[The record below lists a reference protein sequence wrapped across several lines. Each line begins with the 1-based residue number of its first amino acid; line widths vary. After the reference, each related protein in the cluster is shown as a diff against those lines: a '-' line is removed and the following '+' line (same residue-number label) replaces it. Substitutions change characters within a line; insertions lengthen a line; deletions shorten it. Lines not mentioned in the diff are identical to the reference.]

1 MKRWTDLVLVACA
14 GCVAIAQWLGPD
26 SMEGLLSALLC
37 GLVVLTI
44 LSQRNAIQLTL
55 DSLNGAHREQL
66 ESERRYRALFDAC
79 SDVILVYRFDE
90 HGRPGQIVEVNEA
103 ACLALGYSR
112 AQLLAMTA
120 DEVLAPEARLQVEGR
135 ATALAEAGTLANET
149 VQITS
154 DRRRTGPH

>member
-1 MKRWTDLVLVACA
+1 MSRKQAQASGKLGSRTMKRWTDLVLVACA

-26 SMEGLLSALLC
+26 SMEGLLSGLLF

-90 HGRPGQIVEVNEA
+90 HGRPGTDRRGQRGRV
-103 ACLALGYSR
+103 SR
-112 AQLLAMTA
+112 AR
-120 DEVLAPEARLQVEGR
+120 VLA
-135 ATALAEAGTLANET
+135 
-149 VQITS
+149 
-154 DRRRTGPH
+154 RRSFWR